1 LETAVV
7 HSQVTT
13 VTDTLST
20 PGVEELIVE
29 TKRVSVA
36 WLCFDREKAY
46 QRHGIDYVKCNQPR
60 CGTEFKLNST
70 TSSNL
75 SRHVQKKHPQLLP
88 QKKTSM
94 NAMKQTTLSFSKQN
108 SIIPP
113 FSDENFQQY
122 LTNLFVVQ
130 DLPFLLL
137 ESSEFR
143 DLLLLMRPGTRIIKA
158 DALKNRIMDYFKKT
172 KAQMTVFFSSI
183 DSRISFTTDVWTSP
197 NDLAFMAI
205 TAHWISADFHIHSLL
220 IDFVELFGSH
230 SGVNIEKAFSQSLIE
245 CNVFDKKLAITLDN
259 AYNNDTFISALMER
273 DPSFDK
279 EHHIRCFGHILNLC
293 AQDALALVKD
303 ELSGIRDYI
312 KAIIHR
318 PKRLQQL
325 KDDFEESG
333 GKDFV
338 KPMLDVKTRWNSTAD
353 MIIRAFRLRDG
364 LSITMESLFH
374 EANAKKRRK
383 VKGKGRSVIVA
394 EMEEEESFVQI
405 TEEHW
410 KNLSDILHVLEP
422 LKKATELLSG
432 DSYPSLNM
440 VVPCYVMLM
449 NHLER
454 LSSCND
460 VGRSIYTESDFK
472 VDASK
477 AALMKLNTYYDV
489 SSELCT
495 IATVLDPRHKLDFY
509 KSDQKTSA
517 DNPEEIRSYVK
528 SFYNRDYA
536 SGTSS
541 NPSPEKPSL
550 LAELFKQS
558 TTHYTEQSEFDVY
571 LSEPVARH
579 HSKFNVL
586 DYWKI
591 NSDRFPNLS
600 RMARDYLAV
609 PGTSTPSERAFSGG
623 RQLITDFRCRL
634 KGETITAC
642 MLLKSWRRQWDGLIQ
657 PKLDYIHQ

>member
-1 LETAVV
+1 MRITSDSEPEELD
-7 HSQVTT
+7 SQVTFDT
-13 VTDTLST
+13 VLT
-20 PGVEELIVE
+20 PNEENVVLE

-36 WLCFDREKAY
+36 WLCFDREKTY
-46 QRHGIDYVKCNQPR
+46 QKNGIDFIKCNQPR
-60 CGTEFKLNST
+60 CGTEFKLNPT
-70 TSSNL
+70 TSTNL
-75 SRHVQKKHPQLLP
+75 SRHVKKKHPTLIP
-88 QKKTSM
+88 QKKAGM
-94 NAMKQTTLSFSKQN
+94 NLSKQTTLSFSRKPM
-108 SIIPP
+108 IIPA
-113 FSDENFQQY
+113 FSQENFEQY

-137 ESSEFR
+137 ESAEFR
-143 DLLLLMRPGTRIIKA
+143 DLLLLMRPGTMIIKA
-158 DALKNRIMDYFKKT
+158 DALKNRIMDCFKKT
-172 KAQMTVFFSSI
+172 KAQMKDFFSSI
-183 DSRISFTTDVWTSP
+183 DSRISFTTDIWTSP

-205 TAHWISADFHIHSLL
+205 TAHWISADFNIHSML

-230 SGVNIEKAFSQSLIE
+230 SGVNIEKAFSQSLLE
-245 CNVFDKKLAITLDN
+245 FNVFHNKLAITLDN
-259 AYNNDTFISALMER
+259 AYNNDTFISALIER

-293 AQDALALVKD
+293 AQDALELVKD

-325 KDDFEESG
+325 KDDFEETG

-338 KPMLDVKTRWNSTAD
+338 KPILDVRTRWNSTVD

-364 LSITMESLFH
+364 LSVTMESMFH
-374 EANAKKRRK
+374 EDNAKKRRR
-383 VKGKGRSVIVA
+383 VNGKGRSVVVA
-394 EMEEEESFVQI
+394 EVEEEESFVRI

-422 LKKATELLSG
+422 FKKATEWLSG

-454 LSSCND
+454 LSSPSD
-460 VGRSIYTESDFK
+460 HSSVYTESSSIK
-472 VDASK
+472 DAAK
-477 AALMKLNTYYDV
+477 AAFVKLNKYYDI

-509 KSDQKTSA
+509 KADNNLSA
-517 DNPEEIRSYVK
+517 DNPEEICSFVK

-536 SGTSS
+536 SGISS

-550 LAELFKQS
+550 LAELFQQS
-558 TTHYTEQSEFDVY
+558 TTHYYEQSEFDVY
-571 LSEPVARH
+571 ISEPVARH
-579 HSKFNVL
+579 HSKFDVL
-586 DYWKI
+586 DYWRI

-623 RQLITDFRCRL
+623 RQLITDFRCSL
-634 KGETITAC
+634 KGETISAC
-642 MLLKSWRRQWDGLIQ
+642 MLLKNWRRQ
-657 PKLDYIHQ
+657 

>member
-1 LETAVV
+1 M
-7 HSQVTT
+7 
-13 VTDTLST
+13 ST
-20 PGVEELIVE
+20 PKEENVIVE
-29 TKRVSVA
+29 TKRVSVP
-36 WLCFDREKAY
+36 WLCFNREKTY
-46 QRHGIDYVKCNQPR
+46 QKHGIDYIKCNQPR
-60 CGTEFKLNST
+60 CGAELILNST
-70 TSSNL
+70 TASNL
-75 SRHVQKKHPQLLP
+75 SRHVQKKHPNLLP
-88 QKKTSM
+88 QKKTGM
-94 NAMKQTTLSFSKQN
+94 NDLKQTTLSFSKQN

-122 LTNLFVVQ
+122 VTNLFVVQ

-137 ESSEFR
+137 ESAEFR

-172 KAQMTVFFSSI
+172 RAQMTDFFSSI
-183 DSRISFTTDVWTSP
+183 DSRISFTTDIWTSP

-205 TAHWISADFHIHSLL
+205 TAHWISADFNIHSMLM
-220 IDFVELFGSH
+220 DFVELFGSH
-230 SGVNIEKAFSQSLIE
+230 SGVNIEKAFSQSLLGF
-245 CNVFDKKLAITLDN
+245 NVFHKKLAITLDN
-259 AYNNDTFISALMER
+259 AYNNDTYISALMER

-293 AQDALALVKD
+293 AQDALELVKD

-312 KAIIHR
+312 KAIILR

-325 KDDFEESG
+325 KDDFEETG

-338 KPMLDVKTRWNSTAD
+338 KPILDVRTRWNSTVD

-364 LSITMESLFH
+364 LSVTMESMFH
-374 EANAKKRRK
+374 EANAKKRRRG
-383 VKGKGRSVIVA
+383 KGKGRSVVVA
-394 EMEEEESFVQI
+394 EVEEEELFVQI
-405 TEEHW
+405 TEGHW

-422 LKKATELLSG
+422 FKKATELLSG

-440 VVPCYVMLM
+440 VVPCYVLLM
-449 NHLER
+449 NHLQR

-460 VGRSIYTESDFK
+460 GGTSMYTESDFK

-477 AALMKLNTYYDV
+477 AALMKLNKYYDI

-509 KSDQKTSA
+509 KADKNLSA
-517 DNPEEIRSYVK
+517 DNPEEISSFVK

-536 SGTSS
+536 SGISS
-541 NPSPEKPSL
+541 NPSPENPSL
-550 LAELFKQS
+550 LAELFQQS
-558 TTHYTEQSEFDVY
+558 TTHYYEQSEFDVY

-579 HSKFNVL
+579 HSNFKVL

-623 RQLITDFRCRL
+623 RQLITDFRCSL

-642 MLLKSWRRQWDGLIQ
+642 MLLKNWRRQWDRLIQ
-657 PKLDYIHQ
+657 PQLDHIN